1 MTGNTRW
8 VPILLLATPL
18 ALLLL
23 ASCTDEGDGGSGG
36 GDPVYST
43 REGLEAGPGGAGGV
57 GGAGPDSA
65 AEPIRI
71 CAPDVVVLD
80 GLPECFVAEV
90 SSEPLDCTAPG
101 HEELRESWADAAR
114 ERECAYR
121 SLNATECAALSLC
134 GLVKATGSA
143 QAACQAADPDA
154 PAGYCTVNQGTDGCP
169 SAAVDSLFVY
179 GVSPGAEALH
189 VSCAIV
195 GSD

>member
-1 MTGNTRW
+1 MTGSTRW
-8 VPILLLATPL
+8 TRILLLTFPL
-18 ALLLL
+18 ALVLLP
-23 ASCTDEGDGGSGG
+23 SCTDDSDGGSGG
-36 GDPVYST
+36 GDPVYSA
-43 REGLEAGPGGAGGV
+43 REGLGAGPGGAGG
-57 GGAGPDSA
+57 AGSGDVE
-65 AEPIRI
+65 EPIRI

-121 SLNATECAALSLC
+121 SLNATECAALSMC
-134 GLVKATGSA
+134 GLIKATGSA

-154 PAGYCTVNQGTDGCP
+154 PPGYCTVNQSTDGCP
-169 SAAVDSLFVY
+169 SAAVDSLLVY